1 MGRKNNAGVGLAE
14 TKKRKEGTKMSRR
27 DKRFHLRLQPGEKEQ
42 ILKRIKLTGC
52 GNMSA
57 YARKV
62 AIDGPI
68 IKLDLSPLKEI
79 GTKLKVLSDIT
90 NQCTKRA
97 NENGQIY
104 EEDIK
109 DIKERQA
116 EILEDM
122 KKFEEY
128 LEPLS
133 KHFK

>member
-1 MGRKNNAGVGLAE
+1 
-14 TKKRKEGTKMSRR
+14 MSRR